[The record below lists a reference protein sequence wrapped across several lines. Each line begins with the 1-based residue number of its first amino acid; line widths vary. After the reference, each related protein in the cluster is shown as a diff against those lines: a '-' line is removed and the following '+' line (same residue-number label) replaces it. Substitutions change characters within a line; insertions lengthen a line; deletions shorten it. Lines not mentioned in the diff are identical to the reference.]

1 MNNGFRS
8 PLEEKAG
15 ILLIENNISF
25 AYEPVSVILVPGFEY
40 GGRVVEGRG
49 KRLVEKR
56 PKNFPITYKPDFV
69 GLN

>member
-1 MNNGFRS
+1 MNGFRS

-15 ILLIENNISF
+15 RMLIENNISF
-25 AYEPVSVILVPGFEY
+25 AYEPVSVILMPGFEY
-40 GGRVVEGRG
+40 DGDVIEGRG
-49 KRLVEKR
+49 RVMVKKR

>member
-1 MNNGFRS
+1 MSSFRS

-15 ILLIENNISF
+15 RLLIANDISF
-25 AYEPVSVILVPGFEY
+25 AYEPVSVILMPGFEY
-40 GGRVVEGRG
+40 EGRVVEGRG
-49 KRLVEKR
+49 RTMVEKR